1 MTPLSYRVY
10 KQTRIILH
18 VLVFNFNHSG
28 LFVFLRGNKC
38 CCLQCKQKKELTS
51 MSTFEFLHFHFV
63 GQPFQKSNKG
73 WKADVGKNIQHLC
86 FNISKATI
94 VYHIQQCVNTKY
106 SLFMFCESSLCS
118 TAGEDVSQSSP
129 VIKQTEHPLLVL
141 CVVDVVHCSV

>member
-1 MTPLSYRVY
+1 
-10 KQTRIILH
+10 
-18 VLVFNFNHSG
+18 
-28 LFVFLRGNKC
+28 
-38 CCLQCKQKKELTS
+38 

-86 FNISKATI
+86 FNIFKATI

-106 SLFMFCESSLCS
+106 SPFMFCESSLCS

-129 VIKQTEHPLLVL
+129 VIKRTEHPLLVL
-141 CVVDVVHCSV
+141 WVVHVVHVVHCSAWSKSIHVVKRLKSMLMENDRCYRVEFHLIVL